1 MTKFL
6 YAQKYYETETEVANA
21 ASKIKVELD
30 TLPTKWCVVKP
41 SIKQTTLVI
50 DGETI
55 VAHEYG
61 DALNDTQILS
71 LDDSDTR
78 YNVYAVHDGDNHTNL
93 SRAEAGI
100 IVSNIKTSYARWLE
114 VNNYYDK
121 EKAIPITNEDMSGY
135 V

>member
-6 YAQKYYETETEVANA
+6 YAQKYYETEKDVANA
-21 ASKIKVELD
+21 ATKMKVELD
-30 TLPTKWCVVKP
+30 TLPTKWCVIKP
-41 SIKQTTLVI
+41 SINKTTLII
-50 DGETI
+50 DGKTVI
-55 VAHEYG
+55 AHEYG

-78 YNVYAVHDGDNHTNL
+78 YNVYAVHDGDNYTNL
-93 SRAEAGI
+93 SRAEVDI
-100 IVSNIKTSYARWLE
+100 LVSHMKTSYARWLE

-121 EKAIPITNEDMSGY
+121 EKAIPITNEDMSVY

>member
-61 DALNDTQILS
+61 DALNDTQILA
-71 LDDSDTR
+71 LDNSKTI
-78 YNVYAVHDGDNHTNL
+78 YNVYSVHDGDNFTNVE
-93 SRAEAGI
+93 SDEAKI
-100 IVSNIKTSYARWLE
+100 IVGRMREAYANWLE
-114 VNNYYDK
+114 VTHYYDQ
-121 EKAIPITNEDMSGY
+121 EKALPITNEDMFGY

>member
-41 SIKQTTLVI
+41 SIKQTTLII

-55 VAHEYG
+55 FAHEYG
-61 DALNDTQILS
+61 DALNDTQILA
-71 LDDSDTR
+71 LDNSETI
-78 YNVYAVHDGDNHTNL
+78 YNVYAVHDGDNWTGA
-93 SRAEAGI
+93 SRDEAKI
-100 IVSNIKTSYARWLE
+100 IVGQIRVSYARWLE